1 MIIKVETVSELETLI
16 QKSSGIVLD
25 FYADWCG
32 PCKNLGK
39 FLEKVMDQPE
49 FKDIVF
55 CKLNVDNSEFE
66 QTCIKY
72 KVSGIPHVVF
82 FKNSQEV
89 ETVVG
94 FSETKILEA
103 LNSIH

>member
-1 MIIKVETVSELETLI
+1 MIIKVQSVDELENLI
-16 QKSSGIVLD
+16 KMSSGLVLD

-39 FLEKVMDQPE
+39 FLDKIKDQPE

-55 CKLNVDNSEFE
+55 CKVDVDNSEFE
-66 QTCIKY
+66 NTCMKY

-82 FKNSQEV
+82 FKNSKEV

-94 FSETKILEA
+94 FSEAKILDI
-103 LNSIH
+103 LHKIK

>member
-1 MIIKVETVSELETLI
+1 MIIKVESVSELDNLI
-16 QKSSGIVLD
+16 QKSSSLVLD

-39 FLEKVMDQPE
+39 FLEKIKDQPE

-55 CKLNVDNSEFE
+55 CKVDVDNSEFE
-66 QTCIKY
+66 QTCVKY

-82 FKNSQEV
+82 FKNSKEV

-94 FSETKILEA
+94 FSESKILDV
-103 LNSIH
+103 LKRIQ